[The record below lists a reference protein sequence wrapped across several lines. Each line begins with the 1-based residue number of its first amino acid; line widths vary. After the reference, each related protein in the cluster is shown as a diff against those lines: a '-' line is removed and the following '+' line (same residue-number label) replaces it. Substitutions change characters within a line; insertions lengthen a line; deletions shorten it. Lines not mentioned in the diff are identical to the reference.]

1 MTQNRNDNTID
12 WWNNKYSITNVHKI
26 WSSKK
31 RLQFY
36 DMIATAIPR
45 TSATILDI
53 GSGFGFGPA
62 HLINIYSG
70 WNIEGLDFST
80 KACVEAVVQTH
91 CVNIITDNIPDQY
104 DYIISAETM
113 EHFSDP
119 MTILAKMYEAAT
131 KAVILTVPY
140 MGGISTIHVAS
151 FDRHAFDRYPNVKIK
166 LSHNK
171 RFMLVAIQKP
181 DAKFSDIVWNKRPL

>member
-1 MTQNRNDNTID
+1 MAKRNDNTLD
-12 WWNNKYSITNVHKI
+12 WWNKRYSIADVHKI

-45 TSATILDI
+45 ISATILDV

-62 HLINIYSG
+62 HLMNIYSG
-70 WNIEGLDFST
+70 WDIEGLDFST
-80 KACVEAVVQTH
+80 KACAEAVIQTY
-91 CVNIITDNIPDQY
+91 CVNIITDNIPDKY

-119 MTILAKMYEAAT
+119 MTVLAKMYKAAT

-140 MGGISTIHVAS
+140 MGGISEIHITS
-151 FDRHAFDRYPNVKIK
+151 FDIHTFNKYSNVQVT
-166 LSHNK
+166 LSDNK
-171 RFMLVAIQKP
+171 HFMLVVIPKL
-181 DAKFSDIVWNKRPL
+181 FETSDSET